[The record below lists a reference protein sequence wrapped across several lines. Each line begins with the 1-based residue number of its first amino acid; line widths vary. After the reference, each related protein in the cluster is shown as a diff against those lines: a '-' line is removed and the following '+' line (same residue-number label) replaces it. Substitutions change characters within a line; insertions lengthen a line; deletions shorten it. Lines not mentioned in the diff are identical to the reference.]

1 MKARPGHA
9 GGVDRA
15 PVVRRGEGVSDD
27 QNRDAGRGCDQQQ
40 APPRGG
46 SSYLGKG
53 RLMNQHAKKSPAA
66 PPETIYIIRHG
77 EKPADPDPSG
87 HRKAPDAPF
96 GVDLEGKQSP
106 HSLVPR
112 GWQRA
117 GGLVA
122 LFDPA
127 IGGGKSGLQTPTA
140 LLSPV
145 HGGPGKNAG
154 HRTYQTIEGLGSRLG
169 ITIDS
174 DFAVGQE
181 AQLAA
186 SVVNDHSGVVLICWE
201 HHHIPRI
208 ASALPV
214 VRGTVIP
221 SAWPKHRYDVVW
233 TFTLA
238 PDAATTQYAFG
249 QIPQL
254 LLSGDSDTVIPA

>member
-1 MKARPGHA
+1 MSQR
-9 GGVDRA
+9 
-15 PVVRRGEGVSDD
+15 
-27 QNRDAGRGCDQQQ
+27 
-40 APPRGG
+40 
-46 SSYLGKG
+46 
-53 RLMNQHAKKSPAA
+53 AKKSPAA
-66 PPETIYIIRHG
+66 PPEAIYIIRHG
-77 EKPADPDPSG
+77 EKPADPDPSHHG
-87 HRKAPDAPF
+87 KSADAPF

-127 IGGGKSGLQTPTA
+127 SGGAKSGLLTPTV

-154 HRTYQTIEGLGSRLG
+154 HRTYQTIEGLGGRLG

-174 DFAVGQE
+174 AFAVGQE
-181 AQLAA
+181 PELAA
-186 SVVNDHSGVVLICWE
+186 SVVRDHSGVVLICWE
-201 HHHIPRI
+201 HHHIPAI
-208 ASALPV
+208 ASALPLV
-214 VRGTVIP
+214 SGAVIP
-221 SAWPKHRYDVVW
+221 AAWPKHRFDVVW
-233 TFTLA
+233 TFTLD
-238 PDAATTQYAFG
+238 PDAATAQYAFG

>member
-1 MKARPGHA
+1 
-9 GGVDRA
+9 
-15 PVVRRGEGVSDD
+15 
-27 QNRDAGRGCDQQQ
+27 
-40 APPRGG
+40 
-46 SSYLGKG
+46 
-53 RLMNQHAKKSPAA
+53 MNQHAKKIPAA
-66 PPETIYIIRHG
+66 PPEAIYIIRHG
-77 EKPADPDPSG
+77 EKPADPEPSHHG
-87 HRKAPDAPF
+87 KPPDAPF

-127 IGGGKSGLQTPTA
+127 LGGAKSGLQTPSV
-140 LLSPV
+140 LLSPI

-169 ITIDS
+169 IEIDS
-174 DFAVGQE
+174 TFAKGQE
-181 AQLAA
+181 AELAA
-186 SVVNDHSGVVLICWE
+186 SLVSDHSGVVLICWE
-201 HHHIPRI
+201 HHLIPSI

-214 VRGTVIP
+214 VKGTVIP
-221 SAWPKHRYDVVW
+221 SAWPKHRFDVVW
-233 TFTLA
+233 AFTLV
-238 PDAATTQYAFG
+238 PDAASTQYAFE